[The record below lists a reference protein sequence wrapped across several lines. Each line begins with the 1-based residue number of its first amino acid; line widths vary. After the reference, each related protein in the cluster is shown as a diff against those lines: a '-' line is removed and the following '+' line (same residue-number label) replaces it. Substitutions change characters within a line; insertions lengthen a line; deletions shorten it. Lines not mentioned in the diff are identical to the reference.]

1 MESLRG
7 FLDILKQVK
16 HQGPQ
21 PKFCPN
27 CRSHNIFPKETYGAL
42 PQPYSCRDCDYEGFV
57 ILEMD
62 PEDQE

>member
-7 FLDILKQVK
+7 FWDILRQVK

-21 PKFCPN
+21 PKFCPK
-27 CRSHNIFPKETYGAL
+27 CRSAKIYPKESYGML
-42 PQPYSCRDCDYEGFV
+42 PTSYSCKDCDYEGNV